1 MSHKSPKIEALLARF
16 EEKPGFHRHYI
27 GFFHCFNVQLYYE
40 AHDVLEAVWLPIRR
54 EPPANYYKGLI
65 QMAGAFVHL
74 QKERLGPSAR
84 LFALALVNFE
94 PFPAHHSGIVLD
106 DIRKLCRDYRQAIV
120 DSGETV
126 NPWTTETA
134 PRLALPSLPV

>member
-1 MSHKSPKIEALLARF
+1 MSHKSPKIDALLSSF

-27 GFFHCFNVQLYYE
+27 GFFHCFNAQLYYE

-54 EPPANYYKGLI
+54 EPAANFYKGLI

-74 QKERLGPSAR
+74 QKQRLGPAER

-94 PFPAHHSGIVLD
+94 AYPTCHFGVDLD
-106 DIRKLCRDYRQAIV
+106 DIRKICRNYRQSIL
-120 DSGETV
+120 DSHETV
-126 NPWTTETA
+126 NPWTKQTA
-134 PRLALPSLPV
+134 PQLALPGSSS